1 MLKEKSLRWDAQVV
15 KVLLELGATPILSS
29 VRASTIQCYGKA
41 MVECVFETLV
51 GDLTDYVLLPK
62 GLVAYVYKRKL

>member
-1 MLKEKSLRWDAQVV
+1 
-15 KVLLELGATPILSS
+15 
-29 VRASTIQCYGKA
+29 

-51 GDLTDYVLLPK
+51 GDLTDHVLLPK